1 MFKQNLRFRIDDDA
15 MFTRLDDETIIYN
28 NKTSYYYTLNEV
40 GSEIFKLISDDL
52 AFGEIVKTIYD
63 NHKTDISID
72 VVKNDVFEILN
83 DLLSEKIIVKVDD
96 HSK

>member
-1 MFKQNLRFRIDDDA
+1 MFKQNVKFKIDDDA

-28 NKTSYYYTLNEV
+28 NKTSYYYTLNEI

-52 AFGEIVKTIYD
+52 TFGEIVKTIYE
-63 NHKTDISID
+63 NHKTDIGID
-72 VVKNDVFEILN
+72 TVKNDVFEILN
-83 DLLSEKIIVKVDD
+83 DLIEEKIIKKVDG